1 MLCPAREGTAASRFS
16 APFVVKTIASATRQK
31 IFGQNPQP
39 ERNHPMSSYD
49 KPKFE
54 KPAPIYAVKPAPKS
68 APNVP
73 PSPFNKNPSSGAVTG
88 VAKDEGGA

>member
-1 MLCPAREGTAASRFS
+1 
-16 APFVVKTIASATRQK
+16 
-31 IFGQNPQP
+31 
-39 ERNHPMSSYD
+39 MSSYD

-73 PSPFNKNPSSGAVTG
+73 ASPFNRNPSSGAVTSTPSDTSG
-88 VAKDEGGA
+88 T